1 MRKKYELFQI
11 IHYMHKNMYYIY
23 YAFMGTE
30 ERKKNDLISYVLYT
44 LYYILFVNG
53 NFRDWNRKKKLIVN
67 ALRHNHFF
75 GYFTL
80 CT

>member
-30 ERKKNDLISYVLYT
+30 ERKKMI
-44 LYYILFVNG
+44 
-53 NFRDWNRKKKLIVN
+53 
-67 ALRHNHFF
+67 
-75 GYFTL
+75 
-80 CT
+80 